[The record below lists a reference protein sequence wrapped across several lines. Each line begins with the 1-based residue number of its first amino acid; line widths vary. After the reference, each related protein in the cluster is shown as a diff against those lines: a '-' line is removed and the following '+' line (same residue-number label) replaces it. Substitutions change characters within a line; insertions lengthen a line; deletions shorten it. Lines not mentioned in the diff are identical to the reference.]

1 MNRTFQL
8 DLRQILVAAAA
19 VGALSVGAH
28 EAVTR
33 PAPPGLPD
41 LVRLSEQL
49 VGLRHDIDALRYEL
63 CDFKNDIRSK
73 DGLPPRNCS
82 R

>member
-1 MNRTFQL
+1 VNRTFQF
-8 DLRQILVAAAA
+8 DLKQLLVAAAA

-28 EAVTR
+28 EAVVR
-33 PAPPGLPD
+33 PAATGLPD
-41 LVRLSEQL
+41 LLRLSEQL

-63 CDFKNDIRSK
+63 CDFKNDMRSK
-73 DGLPPRNCS
+73 DGLPPRSCS